1 MSDLRKPST
10 TCKHLTFED
19 RIEIQDCLFHGVSFK
34 GIAKRIGKD
43 PTTVSKEVK
52 KHIQVIP
59 ARTDNPR
66 PCPDLLKA
74 PFVCNGCR
82 NKRNCK
88 LEKPEYLAK
97 YAHRAYR
104 ETLVESRSGIAL
116 SKESFYENDRI
127 ISEGISKGQ
136 HLYHIIQSQNLSVSK
151 STFYRHLHMG
161 YLSVAPLDMP
171 RVVKFKP
178 RRAHSRDYIPPRLKQ
193 GRTFDC
199 FEEFISQND
208 ITHWVEMDL
217 VIGRIGGKVI
227 MTFDFTF
234 CNFMFGILLDNKSSA
249 AVAAAIRNLKARLL
263 EKDISFGSLFPV
275 ILTDN
280 GGEFSDVFAFEND
293 CNGRKESSLFF
304 CDPHTPSQKPR
315 VEKNHTLFRDIV
327 PSGSSFD
334 DFSQNTVDLIFSH
347 VNGIA
352 RKSLNGKSPYDV
364 FSFTFGASVPAA
376 LGIDFI
382 PPSDVVQSPLLLKS
396 AAD

>member
-1 MSDLRKPST
+1 MADLRKPN
-10 TCKHLTFED
+10 TCKHLTFEE
-19 RIEIQDCLFHGVSFK
+19 RIEIQDCLFHGISFK

-43 PTTVSKEVK
+43 PTTISKEVK

-59 ARTDNPR
+59 ARMENPR

-82 NKRNCK
+82 RKRNCR
-88 LEKPEYLAK
+88 LEKHEYLARF
-97 YAHRAYR
+97 AHQAYR

-136 HLYHIIQSQNLSVSK
+136 HLYHIIQSQKLSVSK
-151 STFYRHLHMG
+151 STFYRHLHLG

-178 RRAHSRDYIPPRLKQ
+178 RRAHAKDYIPPKLKQ

-199 FEEFISQND
+199 FEDYICQNSIS
-208 ITHWVEMDL
+208 HWVEMDL

-227 MTFDFTF
+227 MTFDFTL
-234 CNFMFGILLDNKSSA
+234 CNFMFGILLDNKSS
-249 AVAAAIRNLKARLL
+249 VAAATAIRNLKARLL
-263 EKDISFGSLFPV
+263 EKGISFASLFPV

-280 GGEFSDVFAFEND
+280 GGEFSDVFAFENNCD
-293 CNGRKESSLFF
+293 GDKEASLFF

-347 VNGIA
+347 VNCIA

-364 FSFTFGASVPAA
+364 FAFTFGASVPAA
-376 LGIDFI
+376 LGIDSI
-382 PPSDVVQSPLLLKS
+382 PSSEVIQSPLLLKS
-396 AAD
+396 AVD

>member
-1 MSDLRKPST
+1 MSDLKKPN
-10 TCKHLTFED
+10 TCRHLTFEE
-19 RIEIQDCLFHGVSFK
+19 RIEIQDCLFHGISFK
-34 GIAKRIGKD
+34 GIARRIGKD
-43 PTTVSKEVK
+43 PTTISKEVK

-59 ARTDNPR
+59 ARMENPR

-82 NKRNCK
+82 RKRNCR
-88 LEKPEYLAK
+88 LEKHEYLAK
-97 YAHRAYR
+97 FAHQTYR

-136 HLYHIIQSQNLSVSK
+136 HLYHIIQSQKLSVSK
-151 STFYRHLHMG
+151 STFYRHLHLG

-178 RRAHSRDYIPPRLKQ
+178 RRARAKDYIPPKLKQ

-199 FEEFISQND
+199 FEDYIDQNNLS
-208 ITHWVEMDL
+208 HWVEMDL

-227 MTFDFTF
+227 MTFDFTL
-234 CNFMFGILLDNKSSA
+234 CNFMFGILLDSKTSA
-249 AVAAAIRNLKARLL
+249 AAATAIRKLKVRLL
-263 EKDISFGSLFPV
+263 EKGISFASLFPI

-280 GGEFSDVFAFEND
+280 GGEFSDVFAFENNPD
-293 CNGRKESSLFF
+293 GVKETSLFF

-352 RKSLNGKSPYDV
+352 RKSLNGKSSYDV
-364 FSFTFGASVPAA
+364 FAFTFGTSVPAA

-382 PPSDVVQSPLLLKS
+382 PPSEVIQSPLLLKS
-396 AAD
+396 AVD